1 VLLDFSLEMESM
13 MEDNIVLHIGE
24 VYSVDC
30 QWMDLA
36 PDYVK

>member
-1 VLLDFSLEMESM
+1 MLSDFSMEVERM
-13 MEDNIVLHIGE
+13 MEDSIMLHIGE

-30 QWMDLA
+30 KWMDLA